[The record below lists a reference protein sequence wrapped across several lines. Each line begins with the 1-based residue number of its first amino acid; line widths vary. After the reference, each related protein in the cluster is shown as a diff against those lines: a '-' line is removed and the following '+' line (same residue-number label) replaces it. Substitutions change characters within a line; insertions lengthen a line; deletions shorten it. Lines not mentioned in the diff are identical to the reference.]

1 MSSDQLFVSAGSKH
15 MPEDTCIAQLYFGL
29 PTFCC
34 PVHADQTA
42 QLYTASNQF
51 NPHEARAAKK
61 KAKKQQK
68 RVSGEAYDFA
78 EAFGAKAAV

>member
-1 MSSDQLFVSAGSKH
+1 MACVL
-15 MPEDTCIAQLYFGL
+15 
-29 PTFCC
+29 
-34 PVHADQTA
+34 ADQTA
-42 QLYTASNQF
+42 QLYNASNQF

-68 RVSGEAYDFA
+68 RTSGEAYNFA